1 MGETC
6 GSNKGGFDL
15 EECGVSPVFDVSTS
29 GDRAAAI
36 EAATVAIGEGKLV
49 VLPTDTVYGVGAD
62 PFNPDGV
69 AGLLAAK
76 GRGREKPPAVLVP
89 SAETVDGLAMNVPS
103 YARRLMERFWPGG
116 LTLIFR
122 AQPSLMWD
130 LGDTNGT
137 VGLRVPDDEIALE
150 LLRSSGPMAVSSAN
164 RTGEETA
171 RTVTEA
177 GFAFGPSVEVYLD
190 GGERSGALASTI
202 IDCTKAD
209 PVLLRRGGITPEQ
222 LREVLGPID
231 LLDST
236 GAPVSETPRADEE
249 AAAEADASTSDES
262 DATHAAQS
270 STDSRDESA
279 ADESAAAAATRAERR
294 TRAVPVTPG
303 AGADVDR
310 SSDATQAMPAGGV
323 GAEPPFEREPVRSAE
338 LPGRPGRPTD

>member
-1 MGETC
+1 MSRT
-6 GSNKGGFDL
+6 FDVRNDDVRDL
-15 EECGVSPVFDVSTS
+15 VFEECARVV
-29 GDRAAAI
+29 RAH
-36 EAATVAIGEGKLV
+36 GLLV
-49 VLPTDTVYGVGAD
+49 IPTDTVYGVAAD
-62 PFNPDGV
+62 AFSKDGV
-69 AGLLAAK
+69 ARLLAAK
-76 GRGREKPPAVLVP
+76 GRGRDMPPPVLVP
-89 SAETVDGLAMNVPS
+89 NPRTVDGLAMAMPS
-103 YARRLMERFWPGG
+103 YAKRLVKELWPGA
-116 LTLIFR
+116 LTIVVR
-122 AQPSLMWD
+122 SQQSLSWD

-137 VGLRVPDDEIALE
+137 VGLRMPDDELTLT
-150 LLRSSGPMAVSSAN
+150 LLAETGPLAVSSAN
-164 RTGEETA
+164 RTGQPPVT
-171 RTVTEA
+171 TITEA
-177 GFAFGPSVEVYLD
+177 GFAFGPAVEVYLD
-190 GGERSGALASTI
+190 GGTCDDRLPSTI
-202 IDCTKAD
+202 LDCTKPD
-209 PVLLRRGGITPEQ
+209 PVMLRRGTITPAQ

-270 STDSRDESA
+270 PTDSRDESA
-279 ADESAAAAATRAERR
+279 ADESAAAPATRAERR